1 MPRKLLILLLS
12 LVATLALA
20 GAASAALTKTVSI
33 KRTAFSPTTVS
44 ITAGDSVRWRN
55 DDTRDHQV
63 VSTTGTFA
71 SPVLRPGRSYT
82 FRFEVA
88 GTYRYRDALNP
99 SVTGTVRVAGA
110 PPALTLATT
119 QPQIAYGTKVTLSG
133 QINSKKA
140 GENVQLTHQP
150 YGQAS
155 PIVLAT
161 VVTGVDGTYAYTTS
175 PKILTTYQATWKTAT
190 SLPVATAVAPTISFG
205 RLNGFVTRVYAG
217 RSMARK
223 QVQLQRLSA
232 FGQWV
237 TIKRVT
243 LDLNSRARFIAV
255 LPLGANRLRIAMS
268 VNQAGA
274 GYLGAFSREITW
286 RRVK

>member
-1 MPRKLLILLLS
+1 MRRSLLILVS
-12 LVATLALA
+12 LVASFVLAP
-20 GAASAALTKTVSI
+20 AAPAAVTKVVSI
-33 KRTAFSPTTVS
+33 KRTAFSPASVS
-44 ITAGDSVRWRN
+44 ITAGDSIRWRN

-71 SPVLRPGRSYT
+71 SPVLRPGRTYT
-82 FRFEVA
+82 FRFDVA

-99 SVTGTVRVAGA
+99 SIIGTVRVAGA
-110 PPALTLATT
+110 PPALTFATS
-119 QPQIAYGTKVTLSG
+119 QPQVSYGEGVTLSG

-161 VVTGVDGTYAYTTS
+161 VVTGTDGTYAFNTT
-175 PKILTTYQATWKTAT
+175 PRILTTYRATWKTAA
-190 SLPVATAVAPTISFG
+190 SLPVATAVAPAISFG
-205 RLNGFVTRVYAG
+205 RLNGFVTRVFAG

-237 TIKRVT
+237 TIKRVS
-243 LDLNSRARFIAV
+243 LDLNSRARFNAV
-255 LPLGANRLRIAMS
+255 LPLGLNRLRIAMS

-274 GYLGAFSREITW
+274 GYLGAFSREINW
-286 RRVK
+286 RRTN